1 MSKIKIIG
9 MSDALTLPTG
19 FGRVSR
25 ELFSRLPQ
33 DKFDLAFLAGGWPGT
48 TRYPGVKTYSGYDR
62 FCQGALVK
70 VAFDFAGKDN
80 FILWTLF
87 DPWQVGWISN
97 PDDNEYATEVSTAFI
112 KGYRDKFRWV
122 GHWPIDGYG
131 PRDGPPLFFEDYI
144 KAMDYPVAMA
154 DFGRKLMKKVLPDK
168 DIRFITHAID
178 GDRYFPLSNIAA
190 KAQATEAYRKILAAN
205 FAARDKEV
213 SEDERKT
220 LVEKFV
226 MHLEDRFVVLVVM
239 ANRQR
244 KYWIEV
250 LQAFKAFVEMVPN
263 AALVGVC
270 ADRVGRNSDSWPL
283 TEYAAHLGLRVDRY
297 SENPNVWL
305 MDSVG
310 GSVDDED
317 SGLRLLYGAADVT
330 VLLSGGEGF
339 GLPQLESHAC
349 AKPCF
354 VGNYSASA
362 ELMVDPREGISPRGF
377 NYIGL
382 SAIKRPTYAP
392 SDLRDKL
399 VYAYKNPSWRLET
412 GLKGVKQAEE
422 RDWVKILPLW
432 VSLFEEAAGGTI
444 EEEKPD
450 ESVKDAVPDA
460 TGVGSGAAPA
470 VPAGT

>member
-9 MSDALTLPTG
+9 LSDALTLPTG

-48 TRYPGVKTYSGYDR
+48 NRYPGVKTYSGYDR
-62 FCQGALVK
+62 FCQGAFVK
-70 VAFDFAGKDN
+70 VAFDFAGKDH
-80 FILWTLF
+80 FLLWTLL

-97 PDDNEYATEVSTAFI
+97 PDDNEFATEVSSAYV
-112 KGYRDKFRWV
+112 KQYRDRFTWV

-131 PRDGPPLFFEDYI
+131 PRDGPPLYFEDYI

-154 DFGRKLMKKVLPDK
+154 EFGRQLMKKVIPDK

-178 GDRYFPLSNIAA
+178 CERYFPMSITAA
-190 KAQATEAYRKILAAN
+190 KAAASEAYRKILDVN
-205 FAARDKEV
+205 FASSAKHEA

-220 LVEKFV
+220 LVSKFA
-226 MHLEDRFVVLVVM
+226 MNLEDRFVVMVVM

-250 LQAFKAFVEMVPN
+250 LQAFKAFIEQAAPN
-263 AALVGVC
+263 AALVGIC
-270 ADRVGRNSDSWPL
+270 ADRIGRNHDSWPL
-283 TEYAAHLGLRVDRY
+283 TEYAASLGLRVDRY
-297 SENPNVWL
+297 AENPNVWL
-305 MDSVG
+305 MDNVG

-339 GLPQLESHAC
+339 GLPQLEAHAC

-354 VGNYSASA
+354 VGDYSAST
-362 ELMVDPREGISPRGF
+362 ELMVDQREGISPRGF

-392 SDLRDKL
+392 SDLKEKL

-412 GLKGVKQAEE
+412 GLKGVAQAQE
-422 RDWVKILPLW
+422 RDWSKILPLW
-432 VSLFEEAAGGTI
+432 VSLFTEAAGGTI
-444 EEEKPD
+444 EGEKPD
-450 ESVKDAVPDA
+450 ENVTPVAATVGAGTSEAVP
-460 TGVGSGAAPA
+460 TGA
-470 VPAGT
+470 